1 MEIAVM
7 RFIHILDFI
16 LEYLKIIISYNLLL
30 ARIIEQEA
38 EIFLVAGFG
47 VEELRLRRRIN
58 VPTLWVGFVF

>member
-1 MEIAVM
+1 M

-58 VPTLWVGFVF
+58 VPTL